1 MVTIC
6 ERIAGELSIPEHQV
20 EAAVRL
26 LDQGGAAPFI
36 ARYRKEATGGLTSSR
51 LRAIEDRLRTLR
63 EIDQRRQAILKT
75 LREQG
80 RLTPD
85 LDFAL
90 NAAGTKTEIED
101 LYLRYRPKRRSKA
114 TIARQAGLDALGA
127 SLLRDPSQVPETVA
141 AAHVAPDKGVPD
153 VATALDGARAVL
165 IEEFSEDA
173 ALLAALRY
181 LLWDRGRLLS
191 HVVEGKQDAGAK
203 FSDYFAAAE
212 PIKNIPAHRVLA
224 MFRGRK
230 EGVLRLN
237 VVLEDEPEMTPE
249 GQPLS
254 AAEERIA
261 QHFGIRDEGRPAD
274 MWLLE
279 SVRWAWKTRLSA
291 HIELELMTRAREE
304 AEHDVIRVFAGNLH
318 DLLLAAP
325 AGPRRTMGLDPGLR
339 NGVKAAVVDQSGN
352 VLETTTVFPHQPRNE
367 WDASIAVLTD
377 LVARHQVELVSI
389 GNGTASR
396 ETDKLIAEIMRKHPE
411 LRVSKI
417 VVSEAG
423 ASVYGASAVGAREL
437 SDLDVGLRAAVSI
450 ARRLQDP
457 LVEFVKIEPRA
468 IGVGQY
474 QHDVSQA
481 LLARALNATIEDC
494 VSSVGVNLNTASVPL
509 LGRVAGLNRRLAA
522 NIVAYREQTG
532 PFRSRRSLLAVPR
545 NNERIFEQ
553 AAGFL
558 RVTDGD
564 DPLDA
569 TRIHPEA
576 YAVVDRIVAATGR
589 AVPELLGQ
597 VDFLR
602 SLSPEPF
609 ADGQFGVPTVRD
621 IIGELE
627 EPGRDPRPPFRT
639 AAFKEGLSDLADL
652 QPGMVVEGVVTNV
665 ANFGAF
671 VDVGVHQD
679 GLVHVSRLADRFVK
693 DPREVV
699 KAGDIVKVAV
709 IEVDLKRKRIS
720 LSMRRA
726 ETRIAAPAPE
736 RERRPPKA
744 PTAAPAAKP
753 AREKPKPEPKKPGFQ
768 TAMAAAFD
776 RLRQQ

>member
-6 ERIAGELSIPEHQV
+6 QRMAGELSIPEDQV

-26 LDQGGAAPFI
+26 LDLGATVPFI

-75 LREQG
+75 LREQD
-80 RLTPD
+80 RLTPELD
-85 LDFAL
+85 LTL

-101 LYLRYRPKRRSKA
+101 VYLRYRPKRRSKA
-114 TIARQAGLDALGA
+114 TIARQAGLDALGYV
-127 SLLRDPSQVPETVA
+127 LLQDPTQVPEAAA
-141 AAHVAPDKGVPD
+141 AAHLAPDKGVTD
-153 VATALDGARAVL
+153 VATALDGARAIL
-165 IEEFSEDA
+165 IDEFAEDPD
-173 ALLAALRY
+173 LLAALRY
-181 LLWDRGRLLS
+181 LLWDRGRLQS
-191 HVVEGKQDAGAK
+191 RVVEGKQEAGAK
-203 FSDYFAAAE
+203 FGDYFAAAE

-237 VVLEDEPEMTPE
+237 VILEDEQQGEDVAA
-249 GQPLS
+249 LS
-254 AAEERIA
+254 PAEERIA
-261 QHFGIRDEGRPAD
+261 QQFNIADNGRPAD
-274 MWLLE
+274 AWLIE
-279 SVRWAWKTRLSA
+279 TVRWAWKTRLAA
-291 HIELELMTRAREE
+291 HIELELMNRVRDE
-304 AEHDVIRVFAGNLH
+304 AERDAIRVFAGNLH

-339 NGVKAAVVDQSGN
+339 NGVKVAVIDEAGN
-352 VLETTTVFPHQPRNE
+352 VVETTIVYPHQPRNE
-367 WDASIAVLTD
+367 WDAAIAVLAD

-396 ETDKLIAEIMRKHPE
+396 ETDKLIAEMMKRHPE
-411 LRVSKI
+411 LRVNKV

-423 ASVYGASAVGAREL
+423 ASVYAASAVGAREL
-437 SDLDVGLRAAVSI
+437 PDLEVAIRAAVSI

-457 LVEFVKIEPRA
+457 LVEMVKIEPRA

-481 LLARALNATIEDC
+481 HLARALNATIEDC
-494 VSSVGVNLNTASVPL
+494 VNAVGVNLNAATVPL
-509 LGRVAGLNRRLAA
+509 LGRVSGFNRRLAA
-522 NIVAYREQTG
+522 NIVAYREQNG
-532 PFRSRRSLLAVPR
+532 PFRNRRALLAVPR
-545 NNERIFEQ
+545 MNERVFQQ

-558 RVTDGD
+558 RVYDGD
-564 DPLDA
+564 DALDMTA
-569 TRIHPEA
+569 IHPEA

-589 AVPELLGQ
+589 AVPDLLRDAELLHG
-597 VDFLR
+597 
-602 SLSPEPF
+602 LSPEPF
-609 ADGQFGVPTVRD
+609 IDDDFGVPTVRD
-621 IIGELE
+621 IIAEIE

-639 AAFKEGLSDLADL
+639 VAFKEGLSDLADL
-652 QPGMVVEGVVTNV
+652 QAGMVLEGVVTNV

-671 VDVGVHQD
+671 VDIGVHQD

-709 IEVDLKRKRIS
+709 LEVDLKRKRIS
-720 LSMRRA
+720 LSMRRS
-726 ETRIAAPAPE
+726 ETRVAAAAPQE
-736 RERRPPKA
+736 REKKPKGPARPP
-744 PTAAPAAKP
+744 
-753 AREKPKPEPKKPGFQ
+753 REKPKPEPKKPVFQ